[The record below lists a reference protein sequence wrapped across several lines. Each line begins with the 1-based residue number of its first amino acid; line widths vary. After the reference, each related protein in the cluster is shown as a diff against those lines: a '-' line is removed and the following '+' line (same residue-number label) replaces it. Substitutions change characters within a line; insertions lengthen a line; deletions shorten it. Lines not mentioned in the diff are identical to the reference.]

1 MNRNEYPTHWKLT
14 LYCLYSWSK
23 SYEWLVYIMVQTIVG
38 GNKMKRHIVLI
49 VSFFF
54 LFSLLLTGC
63 FQGEQA
69 VENKDASKDAKTV
82 DQATDTTTEDADEED
97 AEKDKEDEGDQDEG
111 VEIELEEDADE
122 TVARQLYLIDVN
134 GAIAPQTL
142 ELPSAD
148 SKEVASQVLQY
159 LIKDGPVSAIL
170 PNGFQAVLPEE
181 TEVLGLNLQEDGT
194 LIVDVSKEFENY
206 EAEDELKV
214 LQSMTF
220 TLTQF
225 EEIDKIELWIN
236 GYPQDEMPVN
246 GTPITE
252 GYSRTNGINIVA
264 TDTLDLLNSQAVTM
278 YYPTEYNENRY
289 YVPITQHI
297 EVDELDRYSPIVQA
311 LIDGPGY
318 EVNVTHVFNTET
330 LLMDRPRLN
339 DGILELEFNE
349 EILKDSEKGIISDE
363 VMETLAR
370 TLTEDSKVEA
380 IEVRVKD
387 KTEILNENGEVYDEP
402 VTTQLFT
409 QAKKL

>member
-1 MNRNEYPTHWKLT
+1 
-14 LYCLYSWSK
+14 LYSWSK
-23 SYEWLVYIMVQTIVG
+23 SYEWLVYIVVQTIVG
-38 GNKMKRHIVLI
+38 GDKMKRHLMLI
-49 VSFFF
+49 VSLLFA
-54 LFSLLLTGC
+54 FSLLLTGC

-69 VENKDASKDAKTV
+69 VEDVDAP
-82 DQATDTTTEDADEED
+82 ED
-97 AEKDKEDEGDQDEG
+97 AEAGDQMTDTISEDGEDEDSDKEDEVDQDEN
-111 VEIELEEDADE
+111 VEIDVEEDADE
-122 TVARQLYLIDVN
+122 TVARQLYLVDVN

-159 LIKDGPVSAIL
+159 LIKDGPVTSIL

-246 GTPITE
+246 GTPMTE
-252 GYSRTNGINIVA
+252 GYSRTNGINIIA

-318 EVNVTHVFNTET
+318 ELNVTDVFNAET

-339 DGILELEFNE
+339 DGVLELEFNDG
-349 EILKDSEKGIISDE
+349 ILKDSEEGIISDE

-387 KTEILNENGEVYDEP
+387 KPEILNENGEVYDEP
-402 VTTQLFT
+402 VTAQIFT
-409 QAKKL
+409 QAKKM

>member
-1 MNRNEYPTHWKLT
+1 
-14 LYCLYSWSK
+14 
-23 SYEWLVYIMVQTIVG
+23 
-38 GNKMKRHIVLI
+38 MKRHLMLI
-49 VSFFF
+49 VSLLFA
-54 LFSLLLTGC
+54 FSLLLTGC

-69 VENKDASKDAKTV
+69 VEDVDAP
-82 DQATDTTTEDADEED
+82 ED
-97 AEKDKEDEGDQDEG
+97 AEAGDQMTDTISEDGEDEDSDKEDEVDQDEN
-111 VEIELEEDADE
+111 VEIDVEEDADE
-122 TVARQLYLIDVN
+122 TVARQLYLVDVN

-159 LIKDGPVSAIL
+159 LIKDGPVTSIL

-246 GTPITE
+246 GTPMTE
-252 GYSRTNGINIVA
+252 GYSRTNGINIIA

-318 EVNVTHVFNTET
+318 ELNVTDVFNAET

-339 DGILELEFNE
+339 DGVLELEFNDG
-349 EILKDSEKGIISDE
+349 ILKDSEEGIISDE

-387 KTEILNENGEVYDEP
+387 KPEILNENGEVYDEP
-402 VTTQLFT
+402 VTAQIFT
-409 QAKKL
+409 QAKKM

>member
-1 MNRNEYPTHWKLT
+1 MKLPAHWRLT
-14 LYCLYSWSK
+14 RYCLYSWSK
-23 SYEWLVYIMVQTIVG
+23 SYEWIVYIVVQTIVG
-38 GNKMKRHIVLI
+38 GDKMKRHLMLI
-49 VSFFF
+49 VILLFD
-54 LFSLLLTGC
+54 FSLLLIGC
-63 FQGEQA
+63 IQGEQV
-69 VENKDASKDAKTV
+69 VEDVDA
-82 DQATDTTTEDADEED
+82 TEDAEAGDQMTDTISEDGEDED
-97 AEKDKEDEGDQDEG
+97 SDKEDEVDQDEN
-111 VEIELEEDADE
+111 VEIDVEEDADE
-122 TVARQLYLIDVN
+122 TVARQLYLVDVN

-159 LIKDGPVSAIL
+159 LIKDCPVTSIL

-246 GTPITE
+246 GTPMTE
-252 GYSRTNGINIVA
+252 GYSRTNGINIIA

-318 EVNVTHVFNTET
+318 ELNVTDVFNAET

-339 DGILELEFNE
+339 DGVLELEFNDG
-349 EILKDSEKGIISDE
+349 ILKDSEEGIISDE

-387 KTEILNENGEVYDEP
+387 KPEILNENGEVYDEP
-402 VTTQLFT
+402 VTAQIFT
-409 QAKKL
+409 QVKKM